1 MYASAQVEAALNA
14 LDGMGLSPEEREQK
28 IAEGFIK
35 IDTSISALKPYL
47 GDWHLEA
54 FKNLQEKGVFLTDVD
69 AAFTHDEAAAIM
81 EGIKKGRKKKQHVFS
96 EDLVRGKEPA
106 RRGGKGKA
114 KPGRQHKKVMRA
126 ARGAQVLEG
135 KKFEMGGEVFV
146 VWRVKQARAD
156 RRTRKRGGYW
166 EALALPAGQRLP
178 AKATWAAAR
187 KEEGAVV
194 IKAETVRSMV
204 IQMQEKAKR
213 SAAGEGSGSEV
224 GGSVS
229 EGEGSSSED
238 EGSSSEDEGSSR
250 EEEGCGSEEE
260 GSGSEEEGSGSEEEG
275 SSSEEE
281 GSSSEDEGSGS
292 EEEGSSSEDE
302 GSSSE
307 DEGSSSEEEG
317 SGSGRESG
325 GRPRTNL
332 SAMLAS
338 SGDEEDQDEDGG
350 ADNAGEKEGEGE
362 GKGGGKG
369 EPKRKRQNLLEFAL
383 RRMQERKRSRR

>member
-1 MYASAQVEAALNA
+1 VLHRA
-14 LDGMGLSPEEREQK
+14 GRERE
-28 IAEGFIK
+28 AGGLTPIK
-35 IDTSISALKPYL
+35 SAKRGRKAVFTPEVGAL
-47 GDWHLEA
+47 GKE
-54 FKNLQEKGVFLTDVD
+54 DVD

-81 EGIKKGRKKKQHVFS
+81 EGIKKGRKKKQHVFT

-114 KPGRQHKKVMRA
+114 KPGRQHKKVMRD
-126 ARGAQVLEG
+126 RAQVLEV

-229 EGEGSSSED
+229 EGDGRGSEGDGSSSED
-238 EGSSSEDEGSSR
+238 EGSSSED
-250 EEEGCGSEEE
+250 EGCGSEEE
-260 GSGSEEEGSGSEEEG
+260 GSGSEEEGSGSEDEG
-275 SSSEEE
+275 S
-281 GSSSEDEGSGS
+281 GSEDEGSG
-292 EEEGSSSEDE
+292 
-302 GSSSE
+302 SE

-338 SGDEEDQDEDGG
+338 SGDEEDEEEDGG
-350 ADNAGEKEGEGE
+350 ADNAGEKEGEG
-362 GKGGGKG
+362 KG
-369 EPKRKRQNLLEFAL
+369 EPKRKRENLLEFAL